1 VDAISEIVRARM
13 QATNSGR
20 LEDQLALAHPDFE
33 MTEAS
38 SLPGAA
44 TVSGRDGLRGYGL
57 GWARNWSEWHWREH
71 ELVEFPPDR
80 ALLDS
85 TLRLRGLRS
94 SIWVER
100 RWSYVFLI
108 RDGMVLRMDGF
119 NDRDEA
125 LARTGLRQ
133 RSVSSSE

>member
-1 VDAISEIVRARM
+1 VDAISEVVRAWI

-20 LEDQLALAHPDFE
+20 LEDQLALAHPEFK
-33 MTEAS
+33 MTEAR

-44 TVSGRDGLRGYGL
+44 RVSGRDGLRGYGR
-57 GWARNWSEWHWREH
+57 GWARNWSEWHWHEH

-80 ALLDS
+80 VLLDS

-94 SIWVER
+94 SIWVEH

-125 LARTGLRQ
+125 LARTGLRPA
-133 RSVSSSE
+133 

>member
-1 VDAISEIVRARM
+1 
-13 QATNSGR
+13 
-20 LEDQLALAHPDFE
+20 
-33 MTEAS
+33 
-38 SLPGAA
+38 
-44 TVSGRDGLRGYGL
+44 
-57 GWARNWSEWHWREH
+57 
-71 ELVEFPPDR
+71 LVEFPPDR

-94 SIWVER
+94 SIWVEH

-125 LARTGLRQ
+125 LARTGLRPG
-133 RSVSSSE
+133 